1 MVIRHE
7 KGRYSTAEELI
18 NEILAPT
25 NNDFVYVE
33 ALNREFHW
41 VAGNQLIADNIYLI
55 EQLSVSLLGRWQAT
69 TVEGKYYGTS
79 YVEKLGDSQALVLD
93 LSVEG
98 VLISSGNIVAITN
111 ANTLPNGLLIT
122 SKEVIADGIVR
133 IVLRNNAGVT
143 INALTI
149 NVAVIEVIRGEF
161 STDFGIDFNT

>member
-18 NEILAPT
+18 NETLAPT
-25 NNDFVYVE
+25 NNDFVYVKT
-33 ALNREFHW
+33 LNREFHW
-41 VAGNQLIADNIYLI
+41 VEGNQLIADSIYLI

-69 TVEGKYYGTS
+69 TVEGKYYGAS
-79 YVEKLGDSQALVLD
+79 YVEKLDNGHVFALNI
-93 LSVEG
+93 SVEG

-133 IVLRNNAGVT
+133 IVLRNNAGIT

-161 STDFGIDFNT
+161 NTDFGIDFNT